1 MNRRFSLLLTI
12 AFFLA
17 VGGVAQ
23 ALTPEQI
30 KPLAEDD
37 FDAKAQ
43 ALEQVI
49 LAGDDV
55 AKRILESLRD
65 ERLYTNNAGQLLIQ
79 DGESYHDALTGAEV
93 EGKAADLQ
101 SIELN
106 NVLREKLAIG
116 LAGLQLVSPDRAVRA
131 QAIQTLLRSG
141 DPVLKPLIEKAR
153 SSETDSS
160 LRAELDQLWASS
172 ALHDPDPKR
181 HRAATRSA
189 NASCAGASIGK
200 AKRRHVHRIRSSSSQ
215 TGRTSVG

>member
-1 MNRRFSLLLTI
+1 MDRRFSLLLTI

-17 VGGVAQ
+17 VGGVAL

-93 EGKAADLQ
+93 H
-101 SIELN
+101 
-106 NVLREKLAIG
+106 
-116 LAGLQLVSPDRAVRA
+116 
-131 QAIQTLLRSG
+131 
-141 DPVLKPLIEKAR
+141 LIEQFGRK
-153 SSETDSS
+153 
-160 LRAELDQLWASS
+160 
-172 ALHDPDPKR
+172 PFR
-181 HRAATRSA
+181 H
-189 NASCAGASIGK
+189 C
-200 AKRRHVHRIRSSSSQ
+200 
-215 TGRTSVG
+215 